1 VGLDGTKIHANV
13 SRHGDFGLGA
23 CFSPAWR
30 GTGLCLSAL
39 YPCCNV
45 LPPRMTVCA
54 VRRAP
59 GQYLLRSLPPV
70 GRHLETLPDVHCEL
84 QRVAG
89 GGRMSLGDRPGKL
102 VANLILMG
110 SFIPAFSPHECA
122 NYLGHSGYAA
132 T

>member
-1 VGLDGTKIHANV
+1 MHPNKKTVIYFRDELPPCQRPLEAVKCPV
-13 SRHGDFGLGA
+13 ESGDFGLGA
-23 CFSPAWR
+23 CFPPAWR

-70 GRHLETLPDVHCEL
+70 GRHLETLPDVT
-84 QRVAG
+84 
-89 GGRMSLGDRPGKL
+89 
-102 VANLILMG
+102 AN
-110 SFIPAFSPHECA
+110 C
-122 NYLGHSGYAA
+122 
-132 T
+132 